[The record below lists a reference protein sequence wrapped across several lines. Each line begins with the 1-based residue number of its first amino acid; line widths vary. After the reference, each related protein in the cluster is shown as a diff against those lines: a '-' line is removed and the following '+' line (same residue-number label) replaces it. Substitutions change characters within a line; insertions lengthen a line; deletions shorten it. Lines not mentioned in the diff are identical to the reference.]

1 MRGWQ
6 RGAARTWVGAAAL
19 VGASGLAATVAW
31 ACADSSCSPVW
42 RLDAPDYACEG
53 RAMLSPG
60 NDTRINL
67 LLLMRS
73 LAPVSDAG
81 ASYAKPDWDDGQL
94 GHVFFSWK
102 GLRET
107 LWPQAPEPETAA
119 SEPASECAAPK
130 AAQDAF
136 AAALLADK
144 AVAESDRTLLM
155 TLRTKAGCADADMA
169 IKTTSAAGRGY
180 LDYLL
185 GADAFYKGEYPA
197 ALVGFASASRSASP
211 WLQETGNYMVIRVA
225 LRQAVAKAIDQYGDF
240 AGLDKIDKTAA
251 QAAGEAIDRYLT
263 SYPQGRYA
271 ASAQG
276 LRRRV
281 LWLTGQDAALAQSY
295 EAMLRATPGNSEA
308 AADLAEE
315 IDNTLLQREDGVK
328 AVVGGGKTPLLMAV
342 ADLKAMRPLDPAKP
356 MPLDAQTLAAQA
368 PAFAGHD
375 DLYGLLGATRAYYA
389 GEAPRTILARLPDAA
404 RSASYTPLAFSR
416 QVLRG
421 MALAKAH
428 DTNEAGF
435 WQELM
440 GGAKGLWQGQLA
452 QLGLALRWQR
462 DGRIDQALASASPIK
477 DTTLRQLMLQT
488 MAAPAT
494 LRANAADATRPDEE
508 RNVARFTL
516 LYKGL
521 TRGAYADFT
530 RDLALVPADP
540 KVDLTAWYGAGL
552 PTPPA
557 QRFTRGQWSDVLPCP
572 PLVQTAATLAR
583 DPANQTARLCLG
595 EFYRLNGFDGFALYT
610 PFEKVEQLGRGK
622 DQFRGPMLAR
632 DAIYAAIIA
641 DKSAAADLR
650 AYALYRAVMCYAP
663 SGANGCAGPTPDYAA
678 YQAQQ
683 VSKAQRKAW
692 YDELK
697 ARYPTSRWAKS
708 LRYYW

>member
-6 RGAARTWVGAAAL
+6 RGAAWAAAL
-19 VGASGLAATVAW
+19 IGASGLAATVAW

-42 RLDAPDYACEG
+42 RLDAPDYACDG
-53 RAMLSPG
+53 RAMLTPG

-73 LAPVSDAG
+73 LAPVSEAG
-81 ASYAKPDWDDGQL
+81 VAYAKPDWDDDQL

-102 GLRET
+102 GLRQT
-107 LWPQAPEPETAA
+107 LWPQAPEPETATPDA
-119 SEPASECAAPK
+119 AAECAAPK

-136 AAALLADK
+136 AAAMLAEKVASFYRDHLIAERAK
-144 AVAESDRTLLM
+144 LGCPDAAPPGVYADDLAGSYAMYMGAADDFYRGNYAAARSSFAKLATSPSPWVRETAAYMKIRIALRAAVA
-155 TLRTKAGCADADMA
+155 G
-169 IKTTSAAGRGY
+169 
-180 LDYLL
+180 
-185 GADAFYKGEYPA
+185 
-197 ALVGFASASRSASP
+197 
-211 WLQETGNYMVIRVA
+211 
-225 LRQAVAKAIDQYGDF
+225 AIDQYGDF
-240 AGLDKIDKTAA
+240 AGLEKVDKAQATAA
-251 QAAGEAIDRYLT
+251 GAAIDAYLKAW
-263 SYPQGRYA
+263 PQGRYA

-276 LRRRV
+276 LKRRV

-295 EAMLRATPGNSEA
+295 EAMLRATPGSSEA

-315 IDNTLLQREDGVK
+315 IDNALLQREEGVK
-328 AVVGGGKTPLLMAV
+328 AIVGGGKAPLLMAI
-342 ADLKAMRPLDPAKP
+342 ADLKAMRPTDPAKP
-356 MPLDAQTLAAQA
+356 MPLAAETLAAQA
-368 PAFAGHD
+368 PAFAGQD

-404 RSASYTPLAFSR
+404 RAPGYTPLAFSR

-428 DTNEAGF
+428 DANEAGF

-477 DTTLRQLMLQT
+477 DSTLRQLMLQT

-494 LRANAADATRPDEE
+494 LRANAADRSRPDEE

-540 KVDLTAWYGAGL
+540 KADLGAFYGSGL
-552 PTPPA
+552 STPPA
-557 QRFTRGQWSDVLPCP
+557 QRFTQGKWAEGLPCP
-572 PLVQTAATLAR
+572 PLAQTAATLAR
-583 DPANQTARLCLG
+583 NPADQPARLCLG
-595 EFYRLNGFDGFALYT
+595 EFYRLNGFDGFSLYA
-610 PFEKVEQLGRGK
+610 PFEKVEQLGRGN
-622 DQFRGPMLAR
+622 DQFPGTMLSR

-641 DKSAAADLR
+641 DKRAAADLR
-650 AYALYRAVMCYAP
+650 AYALYRAVMCYSP
-663 SGANGCAGPTPDYAA
+663 SGYNGCSGPAADYAA
-678 YQAQQ
+678 SQAQQ
-683 VSKAQRKAW
+683 VPKAQRKAW

-697 ARYPTSRWAKS
+697 ALYPNSRWAKA

>member
-1 MRGWQ
+1 
-6 RGAARTWVGAAAL
+6 
-19 VGASGLAATVAW
+19 
-31 ACADSSCSPVW
+31 
-42 RLDAPDYACEG
+42 
-53 RAMLSPG
+53 MLSPG

-81 ASYAKPDWDDGQL
+81 VSYAKPDWDDGQL

-107 LWPQAPEPETAA
+107 LWPQAPQPETAA

-130 AAQDAF
+130 AAQDVF
-136 AAALLADK
+136 AAAMAADK
-144 AVAESDRTLLM
+144 VPQFYRDMLM
-155 TLRTKAGCADADMA
+155 TARAKVGCPDPIPADVFPDDLAGSYAM
-169 IKTTSAAGRGY
+169 Y
-180 LDYLL
+180 L
-185 GADAFYKGEYPA
+185 GAADDFYRGHYA
-197 ALVGFASASRSASP
+197 NARSSFAKLESSPSP
-211 WLQETGNYMVIRVA
+211 WVRETAAYMKIRVA
-225 LRQAVAKAIDQYGDF
+225 LRAAVAGAIDQYGDF
-240 AGLDKIDKTAA
+240 AGLEKVDKTQA
-251 QAAGEAIDRYLT
+251 QAAGEAIDRYLK

-276 LRRRV
+276 LKRRV

-375 DLYGLLGATRAYYA
+375 DLYGLLDATRAYYA
-389 GEAPRTILARLPDAA
+389 GEAPRSILTRLPDAGRA
-404 RSASYTPLAFSR
+404 PSYTPLAFSR

-428 DTNEAGF
+428 DANEAGF

-440 GGAKGLWQGQLA
+440 GGAKGLWQGPLA

-494 LRANAADATRPDEE
+494 LRANAADAGRPDGE

-552 PTPPA
+552 ATPPA

-572 PLVQTAATLAR
+572 PLAQTAATLAR

-622 DQFRGPMLAR
+622 DQFRGPMLSR